1 MDELRGPLTRGNP
14 MSFPEITNGT
24 SFAVVP
30 VYLAD
35 EEGNPLLT
43 ILTRASFLFD
53 GTGRFFVAEKQLG
66 IHPAGIFNGEQGSS
80 SYKFEPDVAFSKQ
93 ATDVV
98 LIGSAYAAQPGTTQ
112 MDVSLKV
119 GPLEKTV
126 RVFGDRYWFKGTA
139 GARLSDPQ
147 PFERMP
153 LLYDLAFG
161 GWDRWHPDPAHHRFE
176 PRNPMGRGYCAK
188 GSDITDDIPLP
199 NLEDPREPI
208 GDRYDCPPP
217 AGFGFTSPDWL
228 PRAQLAGTYD
238 AAWSEGRAPL
248 LPQDFDRRF
257 FSAAS
262 TGLVAPGYLRGDE
275 AVQVRGVA
283 PGGDVQFSLPGIGR
297 IEYCLQLRGKEA
309 LNLQGKLDTVV
320 IDTDECQVHLTWRA
334 SVVVPRGPQDVLEL
348 DVTLAS

>member
-1 MDELRGPLTRGNP
+1 
-14 MSFPEITNGT
+14 MSFPEITNST

-43 ILTRASFLFD
+43 ILTRASFAFD
-53 GTGRFFVAEKQLG
+53 ETGRFFVAEKQLG
-66 IHPAGIFNGEQGSS
+66 VHPAGIFNGEPGLS
-80 SYKFEPDVAFSKQ
+80 SYKFEPDVAFSKP

-98 LIGSAYAAQPGTTQ
+98 LIGSACAAQPGTTQ

-119 GPLEKTV
+119 GSLEKTV
-126 RVFGDRYWFKGTA
+126 RVFGDRYWIKGTA
-139 GARLSDPQ
+139 GSRLSDPQ

-161 GWDRWHPDPAHHRFE
+161 GWDRRHPDPAQHSFE
-176 PRNPMGRGYCAK
+176 VRNPMGRGYCAK
-188 GSDITDDIPLP
+188 GNDFADDIPLP
-199 NLEDPREPI
+199 NLEDPRKLI
-208 GDRYDCPPP
+208 GDRYDCPAP

-238 AAWSEGRAPL
+238 AAWAEERAPL

-257 FSAAS
+257 FTAAS

-275 AVQVRGVA
+275 PVQVRGVA
-283 PGGDVQFSLPGIGR
+283 PGGDVQFSLPGVGAIA
-297 IEYCLQLRGKEA
+297 YCLQLRGQET
-309 LNLQGKLDTVV
+309 LNLKGDLDTVV
-320 IDTDECQVHLTWRA
+320 IDTDQSEVHLTWRT
-334 SVVVPRGPQDVLEL
+334 SVIVPRGPQDVLEL
-348 DVTLAS
+348 DVALAS